1 MPKILKRVG
10 EKFKPCKGDHKNSMS
25 YLKVRVYYY
34 DSNYQEKKVTIPL
47 ANKFIKWAE
56 YFSYDDI
63 SLELDKYNMR
73 RINFVDVGHVGFTQ
87 WSFQLPYYINGIIS
101 YEWL

>member
-1 MPKILKRVG
+1 
-10 EKFKPCKGDHKNSMS
+10 
-25 YLKVRVYYY
+25 
-34 DSNYQEKKVTIPL
+34 
-47 ANKFIKWAE
+47 
-56 YFSYDDI
+56 
-63 SLELDKYNMR
+63 MR